1 MRTQVRFILPSLPR
15 STPSHHPRPLPNMAA
30 WILRGKNAQ
39 APAQEAAAEAPKQ
52 ASSLLLQRAHEQR
65 SDCSSGVLGMLVEAM
80 TFGGMEHAEHAT
92 ALVSHRMRCAFDAI
106 AETIWQRNG
115 LAFPASSEC
124 TAQLSSAANCARCK
138 YRLTPHGTDR
148 RSNRQRFTNE
158 QRGRWCRRRKSMALR
173 CVFAA
178 VCIATSQLFRWRV
191 QFGLTVRKRRNS
203 RRVILADG
211 AVNQVPEPSALR
223 DLVPPPEGMTVIRME
238 IARSRRDGAASS
250 PSVPHLSEGCSVQWR
265 AIWPFSCSFPRGT
278 YVGR

>member
-1 MRTQVRFILPSLPR
+1 MHSLANKQRVLSWTHIAGAIARGLEIHQESSNRAIRTTCVALSTPYRKLRKTNVQTSTSDRSRRVNACERKFALSCRHSLAPLPR
-15 STPSHHPRPLPNMAA
+15 ITLALSPTWLPGSCAA
-30 WILRGKNAQ
+30 KNAQ
-39 APAQEAAAEAPKQ
+39 AAAQEAAAEAPKQ

-80 TFGGMEHAEHAT
+80 TFAGMEHAEHAT

-178 VCIATSQLFRWRV
+178 VWHRYQPTLPLAGPVRV
-191 QFGLTVRKRRNS
+191 
-203 RRVILADG
+203 
-211 AVNQVPEPSALR
+211 
-223 DLVPPPEGMTVIRME
+223 
-238 IARSRRDGAASS
+238 
-250 PSVPHLSEGCSVQWR
+250 
-265 AIWPFSCSFPRGT
+265 
-278 YVGR
+278 